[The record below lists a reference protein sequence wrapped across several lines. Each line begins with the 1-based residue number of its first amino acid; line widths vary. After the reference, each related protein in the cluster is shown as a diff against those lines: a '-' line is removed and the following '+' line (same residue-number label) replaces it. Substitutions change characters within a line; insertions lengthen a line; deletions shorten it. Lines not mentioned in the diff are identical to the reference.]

1 MALSP
6 GEKGVEGYERVGIC
20 GHTCGVVH
28 LSARMEFK
36 PLLTPISSA
45 DVTVT
50 MCVAKFY
57 T

>member
-20 GHTCGVVH
+20 GHTCGIVH

-50 MCVAKFY
+50 MYVAKFY